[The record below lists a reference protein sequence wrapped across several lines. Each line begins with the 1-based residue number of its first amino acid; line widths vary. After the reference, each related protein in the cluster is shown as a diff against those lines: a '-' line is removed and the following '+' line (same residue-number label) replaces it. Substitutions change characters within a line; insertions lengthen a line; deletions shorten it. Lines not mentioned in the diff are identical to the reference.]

1 MFVQKEGK
9 RKAFHTGSNLS
20 CHVHIHQ
27 HYELYQ
33 RKCKE
38 ANIPEYHWAVLCLIW
53 NEREASRKH
62 GKVQATLD
70 SAVTKL
76 VGPQVFTCKNLLY
89 VVTQFVT
96 IDNQVRLIVEFM
108 LSLLY
113 HWSTSH
119 LWLQIR
125 PCFKTVWL
133 Q

>member
-1 MFVQKEGK
+1 VFVQKEGK
-9 RKAFHTGSNLS
+9 RKAFHTSSNSS
-20 CHVHIHQ
+20 CRVHIRQ

-38 ANIPEYHWAVLCLIW
+38 ANIPEHHWAVPRLIW
-53 NEREASRKH
+53 NEREVSQKH

-70 SAVTKL
+70 LAVTKL
-76 VGPQVFTCKNLLY
+76 VGPQVFTRKNLLH

-96 IDNQVRLIVEFM
+96 VDNQVRLIVEFM
-108 LSLLY
+108 LSLY

-119 LWLQIR
+119 LWSQIR
-125 PCFKTVWL
+125 PRFETVWL